1 MLPVDGNQNF
11 IRHVFPTL
19 FDPENKIIFVA
30 KSFISFLIFGFI
42 SLACATDGP
51 SLVSMPGSQQPDD
64 QILNNPEQIAEQE
77 AIEVYAELPD
87 ETIED
92 TFIRIQSVNA
102 AYATV
107 NPQLEIVQ
115 VFSQPDPEKKTTTL
129 ITNPGPF
136 EGSRT
141 LETTG
146 RMTEDFLEVILPI
159 APNNTSGWIQKSS
172 ATLGETETLLIID
185 ISERKAALF
194 IGEDLILEAPV
205 AIGAAQTPTPAV
217 EAIIDTIWN
226 RSTSETFLPSLY
238 GQLLFGLNKHS
249 EALEDFDGKRPALA
263 IHGTDEPELI
273 GSAVSNGCIRMH
285 NRDIAL
291 FAEHVTLGTR
301 VSIIG

>member
-1 MLPVDGNQNF
+1 MVSGTLKT
-11 IRHVFPTL
+11 HVFQIL
-19 FDPENKIIFVA
+19 YDHENKIAFVA
-30 KSFISFLIFGFI
+30 KNFLMLLVFGVI
-42 SLACATDGP
+42 SLACASDGP
-51 SLVSMPGSQQPDD
+51 SLVSIPKSQQPDVPT
-64 QILNNPEQIAEQE
+64 LNTPEEVAEQE
-77 AIEVYAELPD
+77 AIEVYADIPD

-107 NPQLEIVQ
+107 NSQLEIVQ

-146 RMTEDFLEVILPI
+146 RMNEEFLEVILPI
-159 APNNTSGWIQKSS
+159 APNNTTGWIQQSS

-217 EAIIDTIWN
+217 EAIIDTIWD
-226 RSTSETFLPSLY
+226 RSTSETFLPFLY

-285 NRDIAL
+285 NSDIAL

>member
-1 MLPVDGNQNF
+1 MVSGTLKT
-11 IRHVFPTL
+11 HVFQIL
-19 FDPENKIIFVA
+19 YDHENKIAFVA
-30 KSFISFLIFGFI
+30 KNFLMLLVFGVI
-42 SLACATDGP
+42 SLACASDGP
-51 SLVSMPGSQQPDD
+51 SLVSIPKSQQPDVPT
-64 QILNNPEQIAEQE
+64 LNTPEEVAQQE
-77 AIEVYAELPD
+77 AIEVYADIPD

-107 NPQLEIVQ
+107 NSQLEIVQ

-146 RMTEDFLEVILPI
+146 RMTEEFLEVILPI
-159 APNNTSGWIQKSS
+159 APNNTTGWIQQSS

-217 EAIIDTIWN
+217 EAIIDTIWD
-226 RSTSETFLPSLY
+226 RSTSETFLPFLY

>member
-1 MLPVDGNQNF
+1 MVLGTLKT
-11 IRHVFPTL
+11 HVFQIL
-19 FDPENKIIFVA
+19 YDHENKIAFVA
-30 KSFISFLIFGFI
+30 KNFLMLLVFGVI
-42 SLACATDGP
+42 SLACASDGP
-51 SLVSMPGSQQPDD
+51 SLVSIPKSQQPDVPT
-64 QILNNPEQIAEQE
+64 LNTPEEVAEQE
-77 AIEVYAELPD
+77 AIEVYADIPD

-107 NPQLEIVQ
+107 NSQLEIVQ

-146 RMTEDFLEVILPI
+146 RMTEEFLEVILPI
-159 APNNTSGWIQKSS
+159 APNNTTGWIQQSS

-217 EAIIDTIWN
+217 EAIIDTIWD
-226 RSTSETFLPSLY
+226 RSTSETFLPFLY

-273 GSAVSNGCIRMH
+273 GSAVSNGCIRMY
-285 NRDIAL
+285 NSDIAL

>member
-1 MLPVDGNQNF
+1 MVSGTLKT
-11 IRHVFPTL
+11 HVFQIL
-19 FDPENKIIFVA
+19 YDHENKIAFVA
-30 KSFISFLIFGFI
+30 KNFLMLLVFGVI
-42 SLACATDGP
+42 SLACASDGP
-51 SLVSMPGSQQPDD
+51 SLVSIPKSQQPDVPT
-64 QILNNPEQIAEQE
+64 LNTPEEVAEQE
-77 AIEVYAELPD
+77 AIEVYADIPD

-107 NPQLEIVQ
+107 NSQLEIVQ

-146 RMTEDFLEVILPI
+146 RMTEEFLEVILPI
-159 APNNTSGWIQKSS
+159 APNNSTGWIQQSS

-217 EAIIDTIWN
+217 EAIIDTIWD
-226 RSTSETFLPSLY
+226 RSTSETFLPFLY

-273 GSAVSNGCIRMH
+273 GSAVSNGCIRMY
-285 NRDIAL
+285 NSDIAL

>member
-1 MLPVDGNQNF
+1 MVSGTLKT
-11 IRHVFPTL
+11 HVFQIL
-19 FDPENKIIFVA
+19 YDHENKIAFVA
-30 KSFISFLIFGFI
+30 KNFLMLLVFGVI
-42 SLACATDGP
+42 SLACASDGP
-51 SLVSMPGSQQPDD
+51 SLVSIPKSQQPDVPT
-64 QILNNPEQIAEQE
+64 LNTPEEVAEQE
-77 AIEVYAELPD
+77 AIEVYADIPD

-107 NPQLEIVQ
+107 NSQLEIVQ

-146 RMTEDFLEVILPI
+146 RMTEEFLEVILPI
-159 APNNTSGWIQKSS
+159 APNNTTGWIQQSS

-217 EAIIDTIWN
+217 EAIIDTIWD
-226 RSTSETFLPSLY
+226 RSTSETFLPFLY

-273 GSAVSNGCIRMH
+273 GSAVSNGCIRMY
-285 NRDIAL
+285 NSDIAL